1 MIVKS
6 TQQRTVKIMV
16 RHSSTAKKQA
26 TVEKTFPPDFYLRFA
41 QKVLWVRGGD
51 NPPLTPPRRGRQET
65 GNRINGE
72 FRGVSRIFYPSIFLQ
87 LFS

>member
-16 RHSSTAKKQA
+16 RHTSTTKQQA

-41 QKVLWVRGGD
+41 EKVLWVREGD
-51 NPPLTPPRRGRQET
+51 NPPLTPPVEGKT
-65 GNRINGE
+65 GDRKQDKWGIYIESGYIVYVHN
-72 FRGVSRIFYPSIFLQ
+72 SI
-87 LFS
+87 